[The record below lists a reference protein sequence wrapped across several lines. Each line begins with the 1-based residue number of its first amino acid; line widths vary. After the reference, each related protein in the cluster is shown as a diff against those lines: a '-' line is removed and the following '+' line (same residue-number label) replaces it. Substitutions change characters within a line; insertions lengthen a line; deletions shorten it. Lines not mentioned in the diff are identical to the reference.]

1 MSRRTQDTS
10 RAFNSVVYR
19 TITSYGR
26 SFQIVPLP
34 LFVSYR
40 SPTTPDKSGLG
51 SSPFARRYLG
61 NRFFFLFLWVLR
73 CFSSPG
79 LPLLKLCIHLRVTS
93 IDVGFPHSDIFGSTL
108 TYSSPKHFGVC
119 SVLHRLLVPRHP
131 PCALTHLHSQ
141 NNLKMLASTVQFSNN
156 THQPHP
162 HPNQTIRA
170 YRESV
175 PSETTKP
182 PQGLDG
188 VVSDTQQCVS
198 SEPHSPASQ
207 P

>member
-10 RAFNSVVYR
+10 RAFNGVVYR
-19 TITSYGR
+19 TVTSYGR

-131 PCALTHLHSQ
+131 PCALHYLIVM
-141 NNLKMLASTVQFSNN
+141 NCEGEFPLL
-156 THQPHP
+156 
-162 HPNQTIRA
+162 RA
-170 YRESV
+170 CLFLNSFVLGFY
-175 PSETTKP
+175 
-182 PQGLDG
+182 
-188 VVSDTQQCVS
+188 
-198 SEPHSPASQ
+198 A
-207 P
+207 

>member
-1 MSRRTQDTS
+1 MSRRTQDPEL
-10 RAFNSVVYR
+10 RECRFVYWAF
-19 TITSYGR
+19 TISGTASQLFRLRR
-26 SFQIVPLP
+26 SLVTQMF
-34 LFVSYR
+34 
-40 SPTTPDKSGLG
+40 SPTTPTSKLVGLG

-131 PCALTHLHSQ
+131 PCALHYLIVMNCEGEFPLLRACLFFELYCSRFLR
-141 NNLKMLASTVQFSNN
+141 LKSYIFNIFFTFLSSF
-156 THQPHP
+156 
-162 HPNQTIRA
+162 
-170 YRESV
+170 
-175 PSETTKP
+175 
-182 PQGLDG
+182 
-188 VVSDTQQCVS
+188 QC
-198 SEPHSPASQ
+198 AK
-207 P
+207 

>member
-61 NRFFFLFLWVLR
+61 NRFFFLFLRVLR

-131 PCALTHLHSQ
+131 PCALHYLIVMNCEGEFPLLRACLFFELYCSRFLRLKSYIFNIFFTFLSSFQCANFESSLKTIQ
-141 NNLKMLASTVQFSNN
+141 N
-156 THQPHP
+156 
-162 HPNQTIRA
+162 
-170 YRESV
+170 
-175 PSETTKP
+175 
-182 PQGLDG
+182 
-188 VVSDTQQCVS
+188 
-198 SEPHSPASQ
+198 
-207 P
+207 